1 MIDAL
6 RDALASGGVVALP
19 AALFG
24 GVVAGLNPCC
34 MPMYPAAAATCCA
47 AREDCAPVAARRTS
61 FGSAVAFVFGLAAA
75 TTILGVVA
83 AAAGKRLTSLG
94 SWANY
99 VVAVIPLLAGAH
111 FLGFIELPRPRLP
124 ALQARIGGAFVA
136 GFLLSLVIAPCGTPL
151 LASILS
157 YAAYEGSIV
166 YGGLLLFVYGV
177 GAGLPILALG
187 LTAAK
192 VAQRLDRGG
201 LRLWVNRATGVLL
214 VLFGLYLI
222 LRA

>member
-6 RDALASGGVVALP
+6 NDALASGGIVALP
-19 AALFG
+19 AALLG

-47 AREDCAPVAARRTS
+47 TRDECTPVAAKRTS
-61 FGSAVAFVFGLAAA
+61 LGSAVAFVLGLAVA
-75 TTILGVVA
+75 TTLLGVIA
-83 AAAGKRLTSLG
+83 AAAGNRLASLG
-94 SWANY
+94 GWMNY
-99 VVAVIPLLAGAH
+99 VVAIVPLLAGAH

-124 ALQARIGGAFVA
+124 VLQARVGGAFLA
-136 GFLLSLVIAPCGTPL
+136 GFMLSLVIAPCGTPL

-166 YGGLLLFVYGV
+166 YGALLLFVYGL
-177 GAGLPILALG
+177 GAGLPVLALG
-187 LTAAK
+187 FTAGRL
-192 VAQRLDRGG
+192 AQRLDRGG

-214 VLFGLYLI
+214 VAFGLYLI

>member
-6 RDALASGGVVALP
+6 RDALATGGVVAFP
-19 AALFG
+19 VALVG

-47 AREDCAPVAARRTS
+47 ASADCAPASARRAS
-61 FGSAVAFVFGLAAA
+61 FGSALAFVLGLAVA
-75 TTILGVVA
+75 TTLLGVIA
-83 AAAGKRLTSLG
+83 AAAGKRLTALG
-94 SWANY
+94 PWANY

-124 ALQARIGGAFVA
+124 VLKARFGGAFLA
-136 GFLLSLVIAPCGTPL
+136 GFMLSLVIAPCGTPI

-157 YAAYEGSIV
+157 YAAYEGSIA
-166 YGGLLLFVYGV
+166 YGALLLFVYGL

-187 LTAAK
+187 FTAAR

-201 LRLWVNRATGVLL
+201 LRVWVNRAMGLLL
-214 VLFGLYLI
+214 VFFGLYLI

>member
-19 AALFG
+19 AALVG

-34 MPMYPAAAATCCA
+34 IPMFPAAAATCCA
-47 AREDCAPVAARRTS
+47 TREACVPVSQRRTS
-61 FGSAVAFVFGLAAA
+61 VGSAVAFVLGLALA
-75 TTILGVVA
+75 TTLLGVIA

-94 SWANY
+94 GWVNY
-99 VVAVIPLLAGAH
+99 VVAVVPLLAGAH

-124 ALQARIGGAFVA
+124 VLQARIGGAFLA
-136 GFLLSLVIAPCGTPL
+136 GFMLSLVIAPCGTPL

-157 YAAYEGSIV
+157 YAAYEGSIA
-166 YGGLLLFVYGV
+166 YGGLLLFVYGL

-187 LTAAK
+187 LTAAS

-214 VLFGLYLI
+214 VAFGLYL
-222 LRA
+222 LWRA